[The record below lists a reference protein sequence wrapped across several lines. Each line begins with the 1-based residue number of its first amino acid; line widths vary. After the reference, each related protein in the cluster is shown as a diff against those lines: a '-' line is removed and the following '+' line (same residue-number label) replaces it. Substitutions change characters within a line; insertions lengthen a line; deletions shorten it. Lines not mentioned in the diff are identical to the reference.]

1 MSKNKDKIHKIN
13 GVKLGN
19 DLYPNIDNLIKQ
31 LAKQDHFDIF
41 NIKRQK
47 RKLKIENDE
56 NFPLKNTFIN
66 KKNNIMK
73 KNNTQIFYRPFSS
86 GANNYQMISHQIL
99 TNIDNIINSMKN
111 IGKDSL
117 SN

>member
-1 MSKNKDKIHKIN
+1 
-13 GVKLGN
+13 
-19 DLYPNIDNLIKQ
+19 
-31 LAKQDHFDIF
+31 
-41 NIKRQK
+41 
-47 RKLKIENDE
+47 
-56 NFPLKNTFIN
+56 
-66 KKNNIMK
+66 MK
-73 KNNTQIFYRPFSS
+73 KNNTQLFYRPFSS